1 MTTAASAGELAQRV
15 REALAQVIDPDLGE
29 SIVEL
34 GLIYSVAVGDDGGAR
49 IEMTTTTPGCPA
61 AGYLK
66 DAVETAAW
74 NVEGIHYVEV
84 RLTYEPKWV
93 PEMMTDAVM
102 ARLGIERVG
111 HVG

>member
-1 MTTAASAGELAQRV
+1 MTAAADDAALRV

-34 GLIYSVAVGDDGGAR
+34 GLIYSVSVDANGAAR
-49 IEMTTTTPGCPA
+49 VEMTTTTPGCPA
-61 AGYLK
+61 AGYLRQ
-66 DAVETAAW
+66 AVETAAW
-74 NVEGIHYVEV
+74 GVDGIHYVEV

-93 PEMMTDAVM
+93 PEMMSDTVM

-111 HVG
+111 RVA